1 MVFEVSVIE
10 YMDDKRGAASH
21 PDLARLFREV
31 TEERAYQDRKAW
43 GKAFDDRN
51 TVNDWAA
58 YTNIYLAR
66 ATSMKATPAEQ
77 RTGILKAAAILVA
90 ALQTFDS
97 NEGFLPRHYDPENPE
112 ATIPI
117 DPTRA
122 RKGGLKLKDETKNQ

>member
-1 MVFEVSVIE
+1 MDHYSSDDRPCLTAVRNKVWHEVVLE
-10 YMDDKRGAASH
+10 RERQ
-21 PDLARLFREV
+21 DLK
-31 TEERAYQDRKAW
+31 TW
-43 GKAFDDRN
+43 GTAFDDSN
-51 TVNDWAA
+51 TINDWAA

-90 ALQTFDS
+90 ALQAFDS

-122 RKGGLKLKDETKNQ
+122 RARKGGFKLKDETKNQ